1 MGGMSAGVGK
11 VTSLERFRCCA
22 AVACLTLPLCIPALP
37 AFGQVIDEIT
47 VTARKREESLQEV
60 PLSISAL
67 SSEQLRDRG
76 IANNYD
82 LAYFTPNFNTVQQT
96 GRRLDRPVIR
106 GMAAP
111 ATRGEPNAS
120 YFIDG
125 VYVSHRSSISTAT
138 LEAVKRTEVIRGPQ
152 SSQFGRATF
161 AGAVNYVTRKPNDNF
176 SGELNTRAGA
186 NDNYKI
192 GGWFSGPILQERLLY
207 LVAVNWERYGGQWH
221 NALVEDSAYPAAGF
235 FIDPPQQ
242 GDNSRLG
249 NEETQ
254 DVMARLTWL
263 PFDGAEVN
271 LKYSFADADDGH
283 FPSLI
288 TTELNCWL
296 PPDDLPATPQVGEP
310 VWWRTTEGAFC
321 GEFDASDRE
330 NRVNLPDFREGV
342 QAIPPPGESLA
353 DFFAAPAEPG
363 TRRQTERFLAEWV
376 QDLGDWQL
384 TARGS
389 ASEDDFEQGF
399 DLDHQQVRALF
410 GLFSFFQQTTMRDW
424 SAELRI
430 ASPLHK
436 NLRVQLG
443 AYYYD
448 WQFKTRQRS
457 FPGIASVGAT
467 GVPPTFAN
475 WEWEFLENLALFGQ
489 LDWDLS
495 EQLTLS
501 VEARWAEDEKSLIPA
516 NSACSTI
523 NAKFDNFT
531 PRLILRWQP
540 QDNLNFYL
548 LTAKG
553 NKPGGFNDEYFRPDV
568 ACSTQDEAVASRNA
582 LVEEEEQWT
591 YEFGIKSN
599 WLDKR
604 LTANFAVFY
613 IDWTNQGTFATITI
627 PLELGGE
634 VVTTAISN
642 KGKSEVSGF
651 ELETNLV
658 ATEHL
663 SLFASYG
670 FTAGEFI
677 EGIDEFLLESTG
689 NGDLAGKEIASTPKH
704 QLALGAVVRK
714 PLHEDRELFFR
725 TDYIYE
731 SDRWSQS
738 ANFGQISERT
748 LVNLRLGMEADR
760 WSIGGF
766 VTNLLNDDAPLA
778 TLNFVNF
785 DDGLAG
791 LSGVT
796 LANGNVANMW
806 SLNPQRG
813 REWGVELSYRFGD

>member
-1 MGGMSAGVGK
+1 MPTGGDKMI
-11 VTSLERFRCCA
+11 SLNRLQRWGA
-22 AVACLTLPLCIPALP
+22 IGCLTILSCTPTYSVLAQ
-37 AFGQVIDEIT
+37 AIDEIT

-67 SSEQLRDRG
+67 SSEQLRHRG

-138 LEAVKRTEVIRGPQ
+138 LEAVERTEVIRGPQ

-161 AGAVNYVTRKPNDNF
+161 AGAVNYVTRKPSNNF
-176 SGELNTRAGA
+176 VAELNTRAGA

-192 GGWFSGPILQERLLY
+192 GGWFSGPILEDRLLY
-207 LVAVNWERYGGQWH
+207 LVAANWEKYGGQWH
-221 NALVEDSAYPAAGF
+221 NALSEDTAYPTVGF

-254 DVMARLTWL
+254 DIMAKLTWL

-296 PPDDLPATPQVGEP
+296 PPDDLGAEQPGEP
-310 VWWRTTEGAFC
+310 AWWRDTEGAFC
-321 GEFDASDRE
+321 GEFDASNRE
-330 NRVNLPDFREGV
+330 NRINLPDFRAGI
-342 QAIPPPGESLA
+342 QAVPPAGRSLA
-353 DFFAAPAEPG
+353 EFYAEPAEPG

-376 QDLGDWQL
+376 QEFGDWQL

-389 ASEDDFEQGF
+389 ISEDDFEQAF

-410 GLFSFFQQTTMRDW
+410 GLFSFFQQTAMRDW

-430 ASPLHK
+430 ASPADK
-436 NLRVQLG
+436 KIRAQLG
-443 AYYYD
+443 GYYYD
-448 WQFKTRQRS
+448 WKFKTRQRS
-457 FPGIASVGAT
+457 FPGIGSTGA
-467 GVPPTFAN
+467 GAIPPTFAN
-475 WEWEFLENLALFGQ
+475 WEWEFLENIAVFGQ
-489 LDWDLS
+489 LDWDLT
-495 EQLTLS
+495 EKLTLS
-501 VEARWAEDEKSLIPA
+501 VEARWSEDEKSLIPA
-516 NSACSTI
+516 NNDCSTI
-523 NAKFDNFT
+523 SAKFDNFT
-531 PRLILRWQP
+531 PRLILQWQP
-540 QDNLNFYL
+540 QEDLNFYW

-553 NKPGGFNDEYFRPDV
+553 NKPGGFNDEYFGPDI
-568 ACSTQDEAVASRNA
+568 ACSTQDTAVADRDA

-591 YEFGIKSN
+591 YEFGIKSS

-604 LTANFAVFY
+604 LTTNFAVFY
-613 IDWTNQGTFATITI
+613 IDWKNQGTFATIRV
-627 PLELGGE
+627 PLERGGE
-634 VVTTAISN
+634 TVTTAISN
-642 KGKSEVSGF
+642 KGRSEVSGF
-651 ELETNLV
+651 ELEANLV
-658 ATEHL
+658 ATEDL

-670 FTAGEFI
+670 FTAGEFT
-677 EGIDEFLLESTG
+677 EGEDEFLLESTG

-704 QLALGAVVRK
+704 QVALGVAIRK
-714 PLHEDRELFFR
+714 PIREDREIFFR

-748 LVNLRLGMEADR
+748 LVNLRLGLAADR

-785 DDGLAG
+785 DDGLG
-791 LSGVT
+791 GISGVT
-796 LANGNVANMW
+796 LSNGNVANMW

-813 REWGVELSYRFGD
+813 REWGVEMSYRFGG